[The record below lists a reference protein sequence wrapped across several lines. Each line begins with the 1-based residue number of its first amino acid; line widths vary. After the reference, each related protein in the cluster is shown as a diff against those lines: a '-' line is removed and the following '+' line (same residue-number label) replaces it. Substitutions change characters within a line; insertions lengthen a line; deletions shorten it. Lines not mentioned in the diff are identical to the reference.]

1 MYRVYKYLHENL
13 NPKLHFRLSL
23 ELIACQKIP
32 AQILMHETKI
42 ENSFLSRHIDSYFL
56 SNVRNV
62 SNDILRCFENCR
74 VIVLVDYISNRVSIR
89 KVSKIEVL
97 LLETFN
103 LPIPNVII

>member
-1 MYRVYKYLHENL
+1 MYRVNKYLHENL

-32 AQILMHETKI
+32 AQILMHETTI

-62 SNDILRCFENCR
+62 SNDILRCLK
-74 VIVLVDYISNRVSIR
+74 IVEQLS
-89 KVSKIEVL
+89 
-97 LLETFN
+97 
-103 LPIPNVII
+103 